1 MNNGE
6 VFKNIYENRLWS
18 GANLNIPLSGPGSLP
33 DRAIPYVRF
42 TKEVISNLQITSVLD
57 VGHGDWEMWE
67 SYKFEDVRYVGVD
80 VVEGLS
86 NKLEKIYGSATRTFF
101 PIDITNTLPPD
112 ADLLICKDTLM
123 HLPNR
128 DIIYFLRNLKKFKYL
143 IICNDVNFVS
153 SKLNNYDI
161 KSVEYRGIDLE
172 SLPYARNLRRYRLIE
187 KFDYDDR
194 DKSNGYLKRVY
205 LYKKGLFRSPI
216 SYFVN

>member
-42 TKEVISNLQITSVLD
+42 TEEVISNLQITSVLD

-153 SKLNNYDI
+153 RKLNNYDI
-161 KSVEYRGIDLE
+161 KSGEYRGIDLE

-205 LYKKGLFRSPI
+205 LYKKRLFRSPI